1 MTLTLDEIK
10 ELIKNKTKQEWTGSV
25 NYPFYGTVHKPSASL
40 SKHDG
45 TRPEYWTIP
54 DVMFVLA
61 MANGGA
67 EFLVSEIER
76 LQKYIGERAL
86 KDEQS

>member
-1 MTLTLDEIK
+1 MTLDEIK
-10 ELIKNKTKQEWTGSV
+10 KVIEGKTKEEWTGYI
-25 NYPFYGTVHKPSASL
+25 NYPFYGAVNKPSASL

-45 TRPEYWTIP
+45 TRPDYWTIA
-54 DVMFVLA
+54 DVMFVLT

-76 LQKYIGERAL
+76 LQKEL
-86 KDEQS
+86 DSK